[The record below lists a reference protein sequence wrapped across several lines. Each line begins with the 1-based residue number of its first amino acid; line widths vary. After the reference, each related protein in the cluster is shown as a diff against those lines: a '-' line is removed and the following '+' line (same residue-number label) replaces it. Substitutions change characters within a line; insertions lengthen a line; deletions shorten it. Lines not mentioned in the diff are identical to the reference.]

1 MIEQL
6 QDQHLKLKRIY
17 VKSALP
23 EELAPLRA
31 LANNLWWSWQ
41 KEGIELFKNIA
52 GAEVWESEEIRY
64 NPLALLDSISYEK
77 AQALVA
83 DKDFMKSLKALDK
96 KFKAYLTAKPKN
108 DTPKIAYFCMEYG
121 LHISCR
127 LYSGGLGVL
136 AGDFMKEASDMNV
149 NMRGVGLLYRYGYFQ
164 QSLSIN
170 GDQINNYPSQ
180 KFTKLPLIP
189 LRNEQGE
196 WIKISI
202 DYPGRK
208 IYAKVWKLMVGRIV
222 IYLLDTDID
231 ENSWEDRGLTHNLY
245 GGNNEH
251 RLKQEILLGIGGMR
265 ALEAAGEQYEVY
277 HLNEGHAAFQGMER
291 LRMLMKEQGLSF
303 EEAKAVV
310 RSSALF
316 TTHTPVPAGHDY
328 FPEGLLRTYF
338 WEYIHDMGI
347 AWEDFIAL
355 GRVHPENGNELF
367 SMSYLA
373 SRLSQEVNGVSELHG
388 TVSQKM
394 FSSIYPGYNWEEVHV
409 GYVTNSV
416 HYPTWI
422 ANEWHE
428 ILSKDNNEKFLANQS
443 NKEAWKAVRKLSD
456 GQITDVRN
464 QLKAK
469 LLAHVRKVVQR
480 DMTKRGDSPRH
491 IFEVLNNINDNALI
505 FGFARRFATYKRAHL
520 LFTNLERLAAIV
532 NDPVRPVMFVFSGKA
547 HPADQGGQALIREII
562 QISKRP
568 EFLGKVIFLENYN
581 MESAKLLVQGV
592 DVWLNTPT
600 RPKEASGTSGMKAAM
615 NGVTNFSVL
624 DGWWAEGYRPDAGWA
639 LPLERTYDNQDLQ
652 NDLDAETIY
661 NTLETDIIP
670 TYFDRNEQGISPRW
684 LSYVRNIML
693 EVAPTFTMK
702 RMMDDYLDR
711 YYRKLQRTSKKMSA
725 NQNEAAVDLTTWK
738 AEMQEHWN
746 QIYVVDMQVIDTEN
760 QSLQLGQHFSP
771 IIKLDLNGAQPE
783 EIGLEVVFFQRVTEQ
798 DLEIRLSQEL
808 DLKSMEGSIA
818 TYSADLP
825 MSIAGVYE
833 YGFRMYPKHDHLAHR
848 QDFNLVRWL

>member
-6 QDQHLKLKRIY
+6 QDQQLKLKRIY
-17 VKSALP
+17 VKAALP
-23 EELAPLRA
+23 EELTPLRA

-41 KEGIELFKNIA
+41 KEGIELFKSIA
-52 GAEVWESEEIRY
+52 GEEVWQSDEIRY
-64 NPLALLDSISYEK
+64 NPLTLLDSITYEK
-77 AQALVA
+77 AQELVA
-83 DKDFMKSLKALDK
+83 NKNFMKQMKALDK
-96 KFKAYLTAKPKN
+96 KFNAYLATAPKQ
-108 DTPKIAYFCMEYG
+108 DSPKIAYFCMEYG

-149 NMRGVGLLYRYGYFQ
+149 NMTGVGLLYRYGYFQ
-164 QSLSIN
+164 QALSIN

-189 LRNEQGE
+189 FRNEQGE
-196 WIKISI
+196 WIKISVN
-202 DYPGRK
+202 YPGRK
-208 IYAKVWKLMVGRIV
+208 IYAKVWKLMVGRIA

-231 ENSWEDRGLTHNLY
+231 ENSWEDRSLTHNLY
-245 GGNNEH
+245 GGDNEH

-265 ALEAAGEQYEVY
+265 ALEAANEQFEVY
-277 HLNEGHAAFQGMER
+277 HLNEGHAAFQGLER
-291 LRMLMKEQGLSF
+291 LNMLMKDQQLSF
-303 EEAKAVV
+303 EEAKTLV

-328 FPEGLLRTYF
+328 FSEQLLRSYL
-338 WEYIHDMGI
+338 WEYVHDMGI
-347 AWEDFIAL
+347 PWEDFIAL
-355 GRVHPENGNELF
+355 GRINPKDGNELF

-373 SRLSQEVNGVSELHG
+373 TRLSQEVNGVSKLHG

-394 FSSIYPGYNWEEVHV
+394 FSAIYPGYNWEEVHV

-422 ANEWHE
+422 ANEWHDV
-428 ILSKDNNEKFLANQS
+428 LSKNNPEKFLEHQS
-443 NKEAWKAVRKLSD
+443 SQNAWKVINKLSD
-456 GQITDVRN
+456 EQITTVRKS
-464 QLKAK
+464 LKAK
-469 LLAHVRKVVQR
+469 LLKHVKYVVQK

-520 LFTNLERLAAIV
+520 LFTNLERLSEIV
-532 NDPVRPVMFVFSGKA
+532 NDPERPVMFVFSGKA

-624 DGWWAEGYRPDAGWA
+624 DGWWAEGYRSDAGWA
-639 LPLERTYDNQDLQ
+639 LPLERTYKDQNIQ

-670 TYFDRNEQGISPRW
+670 TYFDRNEKGISPSW
-684 LSYVRNIML
+684 LSYVRNIMV

-711 YYRKLQRTSKKMSA
+711 YYRKLQGTGAKMSA
-725 NQNEAAVDLTTWK
+725 NNNEAAVDLTSWK

-746 QIYVVDMQVIDTEN
+746 QIYVVDLQVIDTEN
-760 QSLQLGQHFSP
+760 QSLKLGQHFKP
-771 IIKLDLNGAQPE
+771 IIKLDLNGAKPE
-783 EIGLEVVFFQRVTEQ
+783 EIGLEAVFFERVTEQ
-798 DLEIRLSQEL
+798 ELELRMAEEL
-808 DLKSMEGSIA
+808 NFQSLDGNIA
-818 TYSADLP
+818 TFSVDLP
-825 MSIAGVYE
+825 MSISGVYE
-833 YGFRMYPKHDHLAHR
+833 YGFRLYPKHKNLAHR
-848 QDFNLVRWL
+848 QDFDLVRWL